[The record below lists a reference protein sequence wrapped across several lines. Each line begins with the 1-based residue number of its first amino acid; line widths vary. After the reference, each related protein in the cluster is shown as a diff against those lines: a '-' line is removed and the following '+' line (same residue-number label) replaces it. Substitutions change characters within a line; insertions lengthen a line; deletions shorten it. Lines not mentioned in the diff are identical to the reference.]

1 MRRKN
6 GFTLIELLVVIA
18 IIATL
23 VAILLPAVQQ
33 AREAARRSTCKN
45 NLKQLGIALH
55 NYHDVYTMFPS
66 RIGGTWISGPA
77 DQSNITNWGR
87 LSGNAALLPYI
98 EQAALYDQI
107 MGSLT
112 IGATTYPAN
121 GPSPWVGAYTP
132 WQAKIPSL
140 LCPSQPEHFEATN
153 TNGRNS
159 YVFCSGDSV
168 TVAASSVQPRG
179 VFGKWAKI
187 GMRDIL
193 DGTSN
198 TIMMGERSFP
208 LSNNDVGG
216 VLYANTTYT
225 IPTQC
230 STNFNT
236 STKQYT
242 IPGGGVVRTLSGLR
256 WADGGAGYG
265 SFNTILPPNS
275 PSCIGTTNNHDD
287 QDGFYSA
294 GSKHKGGVQVV
305 MGDGAVRFISEN
317 INTGNQAA
325 AGNNLSGQSPYGVWG
340 ALGTRNGGE
349 VVGEF

>member
-1 MRRKN
+1 MRRKS

-55 NYHDVYTMFPS
+55 NYHDVYNTFPF
-66 RIGGTWISGPA
+66 RIGGTNNETQ
-77 DQSNITNWGR
+77 DTNWGR
-87 LSGNAALLPYI
+87 LSGNIGLLPYI

-112 IGATTYPAN
+112 IGATTFAAN
-121 GPSPWVGAYTP
+121 GPAPWRSDYTP

-140 LCPSQPEHFEATN
+140 LCPSQPNHVSTSVHGRTSYAFN
-153 TNGRNS
+153 T
-159 YVFCSGDSV
+159 GDSM
-168 TVAASSVQPRG
+168 SVLTSNPRG
-179 VFGKWAKI
+179 VFGVRSKI

-198 TIMMGERSFP
+198 TIMMAERTQP
-208 LSNNDVGG
+208 MSNNDIGG
-216 VLYANTTYT
+216 VAFPSPMT
-225 IPTQC
+225 IPNDCLATY
-230 STNFNT
+230 NKA
-236 STKQYT
+236 TKQYT
-242 IPGGGVVRTLSGLR
+242 NNPGGVRIFAGEK
-256 WADGGAGYG
+256 WADGGMGAAG
-265 SFNTILPPNS
+265 FNTILPPNS
-275 PSCIGTTNNHDD
+275 PSCIGAGTSHEERE
-287 QDGFYSA
+287 GFYSA
-294 GSKHKGGVQVV
+294 GSKHTGGAQVV
-305 MGDGAVRFISEN
+305 LADGGVRFISEN
-317 INTGNQAA
+317 ISTGNQATA
-325 AGNNLSGQSPYGVWG
+325 ANNLSGQSPYGVWG